1 MSSKCRQKYENPWEA
16 YLGGIIRQFSWPES
30 VSFENM
36 EPYEQQREVEWLD
49 YMAKSGP
56 GWDKYMCGMGEKC
69 AWEIT
74 LTPEQEAARLKRK
87 PVLKRAICF
96 AGEKHAEQV
105 RKDKKETPYIEHLF
119 AVCTA
124 LMLTGEVT
132 DQEVLAA
139 AMLHDTLEDTETTP
153 EELENIFSARV
164 RALVEEVTDDKSL
177 PKEERKR
184 LQVEHASE
192 LSSDAALIKLAD
204 KISNVSD
211 IIFNPPRD
219 WTVQRREDYLTWA
232 EAVVAECPHAN
243 PALEERFGKLVAEG
257 RALLGNPKLLRDT
270 ARIRRKEA
278 EQACREM
285 VTRIPLSLD

>member
-1 MSSKCRQKYENPWEA
+1 MSSKCRQKYRNPWEA
-16 YLGGIIRQFSWPES
+16 YLGGIIRQFSWPYPI
-30 VSFENM
+30 SFDEMDEN
-36 EPYEQQREVEWLD
+36 ERQREVEWLD
-49 YMAKSGP
+49 YMEKDGP
-56 GWDKYMCGMGEKC
+56 GWDKYMRGMGEKC
-69 AWEIT
+69 AWEIP
-74 LTPEQEAARLKRK
+74 LTPEQKAARLKRR
-87 PVLKRAICF
+87 PLLARAIAF
-96 AGEKHAEQV
+96 AGNKHAEQT

-132 DQEVLAA
+132 DQEILAA

-177 PKEERKR
+177 RKEERKYF
-184 LQVEHASE
+184 QIEHASR
-192 LSSDAALIKLAD
+192 LSKDAALIKLAD

-243 PALEERFGKLVAEG
+243 PALKERFGKLVAEG

-278 EQACREM
+278 EQACLEM
-285 VTRIPLSLD
+285 VTRIPLS